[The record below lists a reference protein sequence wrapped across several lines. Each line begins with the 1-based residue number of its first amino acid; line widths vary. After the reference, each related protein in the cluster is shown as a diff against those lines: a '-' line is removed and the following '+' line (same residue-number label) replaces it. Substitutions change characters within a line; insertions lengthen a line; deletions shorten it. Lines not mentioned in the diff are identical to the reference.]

1 MDLLKKDREICHLGL
16 RNGPKGLTDKFYVF
30 KNSRK
35 RSISTLF
42 IPYLK
47 DNAFTAAEKDAKF
60 SRGLRAG
67 SIVLSER
74 MNDWRYL
81 SLRDLKQNE
90 FFPKVNLKVLL
101 YLNVNYGLVTCHV
114 TKK

>member
-1 MDLLKKDREICHLGL
+1 MGLL
-16 RNGPKGLTDKFYVF
+16 NGPKGLTDKFYVF

-60 SRGLRAG
+60 SRGLRPE
-67 SIVLSER
+67 SMVFSEH
-74 MNDWRYL
+74 MKDWRYL
-81 SLRDLKQNE
+81 SLGDLEQNE
-90 FFPKVNLKVLL
+90 FFPKSKF
-101 YLNVNYGLVTCHV
+101 
-114 TKK
+114 